1 MAEIKTHTI
10 LLGGDVLLPAK
21 NGLLDIAPGGLLKI
35 DGKLYKVEKEL
46 TETKESDGARYAMQS
61 VHVTPV
67 SRIQARNIQWD
78 APEDVAESLPEQIDV
93 PLETVIECDGDGM
106 PDYIDEISDYI
117 TGQSGFCH
125 NGFALDCE

>member
-10 LLGGDVLLPAK
+10 LLGDDALLPAK

-117 TGQSGFCH
+117 TDQSGFCH

>member
-1 MAEIKTHTI
+1 MTEIKTHTI
-10 LLGGDVLLPAK
+10 LLGGNALLPAK

-46 TETKESDGARYAMQS
+46 TETKESGGARYAMQS

-67 SRIQARNIQWD
+67 SKIQARDIQWD
-78 APEDVAESLPEQIDV
+78 APDDVAESLPEKIDV
-93 PLETVIECDGDGM
+93 PLETIIECDGM

-117 TGQSGFCH
+117 TDQSGFCH
-125 NGFALDCE
+125 NGFTLDCE

>member
-1 MAEIKTHTI
+1 MAKIKTHTI
-10 LLGGDVLLPAK
+10 LLGGDALLPAK

>member
-10 LLGGDVLLPAK
+10 LLGGDALLPAK

-67 SRIQARNIQWD
+67 SRIQACNIQWD
-78 APEDVAESLPEQIDV
+78 APDDVAESLPEQIDI
-93 PLETVIECDGDGM
+93 PLETIIECDGDGM
-106 PDYIDEISDYI
+106 PDYIDKISDYI